1 MIIKPSTQ
9 WLNKSSDADLLNT
22 ARTTLKSLADN
33 TGIYPAPNPALP
45 VVQAAVDNFSAGLA
59 LAADGSRSAISAKKQ
74 LRQVL
79 VGLLR
84 QLANYI
90 HTACGG
96 SMTNLLLSGFPVQK
110 PVRQPVGPLSAP
122 NSVTLLLGS
131 LSGQLVAKANP
142 VFGAAL
148 YTWQLTSSTPNTPVL
163 TVQTTAARTVF
174 TGLTPGVTY
183 SVTVNAIGTAGPS
196 DWSDAATQMAV

>member
-1 MIIKPSTQ
+1 MIVKPSTQ
-9 WLNKSSDADLLNT
+9 WLNKSSDANLLNT
-22 ARTTLKSLADN
+22 ARNILKSLADN

-45 VVQAAVDNFSAGLA
+45 VVQAAVDDFSAGLA

-96 SMTNLLLSGFPVQK
+96 DMTNLLLSGFPAQK

-122 NSVTLLLGS
+122 NNVTLQLGS

-148 YTWQLTSSTPNTPVL
+148 YTWQLTSSTPNTPMV
-163 TVQTTAARTVF
+163 TVQTTAAKAVF
-174 TGLTPGVTY
+174 SGLTPGVIY
-183 SVTVNAIGTAGPS
+183 SVVVNAIGTAGPS
-196 DWSDAATQMAV
+196 DWSSAASLMCI